1 MAVSQAAFLAPPEI
15 QCQALKAIAP
25 PSFCVERTLVDRP
38 AKPVVV
44 RFCDLA
50 TASMAD
56 DWRKLTASLSQETD
70 SEKLR
75 ALIDELIQ
83 TLGQEQKHV
92 REEIEERIRRHV
104 RDMEKKGLDPSLP

>member
-1 MAVSQAAFLAPPEI
+1 
-15 QCQALKAIAP
+15 
-25 PSFCVERTLVDRP
+25 
-38 AKPVVV
+38 
-44 RFCDLA
+44 
-50 TASMAD
+50 MAD

>member
-1 MAVSQAAFLAPPEI
+1 
-15 QCQALKAIAP
+15 
-25 PSFCVERTLVDRP
+25 
-38 AKPVVV
+38 
-44 RFCDLA
+44 
-50 TASMAD
+50 MAD
-56 DWRKLTASLSQETD
+56 DWRKLTASLSKETD